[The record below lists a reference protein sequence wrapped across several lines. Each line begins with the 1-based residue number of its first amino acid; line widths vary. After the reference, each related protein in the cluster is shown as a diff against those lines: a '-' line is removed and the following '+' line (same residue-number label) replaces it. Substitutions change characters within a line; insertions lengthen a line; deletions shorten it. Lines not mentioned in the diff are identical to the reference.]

1 MEDGKYRVIKEIHVY
16 DCLKGQL
23 KMSIGVIFKI
33 TDSGR
38 TGIVKD
44 VLFSPGILKYCKDYY
59 VKVKTSNT

>member
-23 KMSIGVIFKI
+23 KMGIGVIFKI

-38 TGIVKD
+38 TGIAKD
-44 VLFSPGILKYCKDYY
+44 VLFSPSILRYCKDHY
-59 VKVKTSNT
+59 VKI

>member
-1 MEDGKYRVIKEIHVY
+1 MEDGEYRVIKEIHVY

-23 KMSIGVIFKI
+23 KMGIGVIFKI

-44 VLFSPGILKYCKDYY
+44 VLFSPSILKYCKDYY